1 MKVIANTTVISNF
14 AAVGRLDLIHDL
26 LTEVYI
32 STDVYGEIQ
41 DGVTEGADHY
51 AGIEGHIYPFALD
64 GWLHLTPLQGDE
76 ELRLF
81 SRLPAALHRGE
92 ASCLAIAAQ
101 RSWLFITDDARARKA
116 ARALDVPIYG
126 TLGLLIEA
134 VKVALLAASEADTLL
149 SQMIA
154 LGYRSPHSTVSELL

>member
-14 AAVGRLDLIHDL
+14 AAVGRLDLIRGL
-26 LTEVYI
+26 LIEVCI

-41 DGVTEGADHY
+41 DGITEGIEY
-51 AGIEGHIYPFALD
+51 YTGIEDHIYPFTLD
-64 GWLHLTPLQGDE
+64 GWLHLCPIQGDE

-81 SRLPAALHRGE
+81 NQLPAALHRGE

-101 RSWLFITDDARARKA
+101 RGWAFITDDSRARKA
-116 ARALDVPIYG
+116 ARALGISISG

-134 VKVALLAASEADTLL
+134 VKIDLLSASEADRLL
-149 SQMIA
+149 DMMIA
-154 LGYRSPHSTVSELL
+154 LGYRSPHGTVSELL